1 MGKRAALLIVLAAV
15 AVAVSGFAAPTASA
29 GLLSCGATSKV
40 FAPLGDY
47 SSYFGVTNSGFE
59 NGSAGW
65 SLSGGARVA
74 PGNEPYNLTGDGG
87 NSLLLPPGSTA
98 LSDKTCVNLLTPYVR
113 FVGVDRDRGPG
124 TGRLDAQVIFYGLL
138 GNTLG
143 VFNYGSL
150 SSHDYASWALSPKVG
165 SGLALPLF
173 TAYCRVRLSVSG
185 TDSFRADEVEVDPWL
200 DKMG

>member
-15 AVAVSGFAAPTASA
+15 AVAATGFAAPNANA
-29 GLLSCGATSKV
+29 GLLSCGSTAKV

-47 SSYFGVTNSGFE
+47 SNYFGVTNSGFE

-74 PGNEPYNLTGDGG
+74 PGNEPYNLTGNGAS
-87 NSLLLPPGSTA
+87 SLLLPPGSTA
-98 LSDKTCVNLLTPYVR
+98 LSDKTCVNLLTPYMR
-113 FVGVDRDRGPG
+113 FVAADRDRHPG
-124 TGRLDAQVIFYGLL
+124 GGRLDAQVIFYGLL
-138 GNTLG
+138 GNVLG

-150 SSHDYASWALSPKVG
+150 SSNDYASWALSPKVG

-173 TAYCRVRLSVSG
+173 TAYCRVKLSVSG